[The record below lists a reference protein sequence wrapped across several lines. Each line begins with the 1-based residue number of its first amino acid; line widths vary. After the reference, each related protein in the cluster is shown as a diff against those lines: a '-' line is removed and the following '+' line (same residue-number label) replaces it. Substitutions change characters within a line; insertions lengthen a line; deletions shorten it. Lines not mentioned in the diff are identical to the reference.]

1 MNMIKRGLL
10 GTAVAMTVGIAAMGS
25 AYASTSASSILTIEN
40 FRLLKSNGTAYTAA
54 DFTNLSGTND
64 AHATALL
71 NGVGPAPASNSTP
84 ITAPPVSLTQR
95 CAFFCPVGEDN
106 FTTKPP
112 AAGWPNTFGYADE
125 QLTGSLLGAG
135 ANARTRADAATNA
148 NFNVAS
154 GNSDVGTSTTFQF
167 SLNQAQSVTLDF
179 LATAFTDA
187 VVTGATAPTSNANAR
202 LSWSVNIVDIGTGA
216 VVYSFAPDALN
227 AASLRSATDTN
238 PGTGPYNFTH
248 AFGAADVGTTANLLG
263 NTRYQFTLQHNT
275 LANVLQQEEV
285 PEPAT
290 LAIVA
295 AGLLSMS
302 LVSRR
307 RKS

>member
-1 MNMIKRGLL
+1 MNIIKRGLL
-10 GTAVAMTVGIAAMGS
+10 GTAVAMTVGMAAMGS
-25 AYASTSASSILTIEN
+25 AYANTSASSILLIEN
-40 FRLLKSNGTAYTAA
+40 FRLLKANGSAFTAA

-71 NGVGPAPASNSTP
+71 NGVGPAPASDSTP
-84 ITAPPVSLTQR
+84 INLPPTSLPQR
-95 CAFFCPVGEDN
+95 CAFACPVGDN
-106 FTTKPP
+106 VFTPPP
-112 AAGWPNTFGYADE
+112 AGGWVGTFGYADE

-148 NFNVAS
+148 NFNIAS
-154 GNSDVGTSTTFQF
+154 GNSDVGTSTTFRF
-167 SLNQAQSVTLDF
+167 SVNANQTVTLDF
-179 LATAFTDA
+179 LASAFTDA
-187 VVTGATAPTSNANAR
+187 VVTGASGPTSNANAR
-202 LSWSVNIVDIGTGA
+202 LSWSVNIVDLSNNSVA
-216 VVYSFAPDALN
+216 YAFAPTELN
-227 AASLRSATDTN
+227 GDSLRSATDTN
-238 PGTGPYNFTH
+238 PGSGPYSFIH
-248 AFGAADVGTTANLLG
+248 AYGVGDAGTTASLLG
-263 NTRYQFTLQHNT
+263 NRLYQFTLQHNT